1 MEHAMEHAIEIP
13 LDEMFGNL
21 TTVEI
26 NINDAMKSK
35 KFKEVNEFE
44 RWLQN
49 GIGRMY
55 ITKNRWTTMAVRGV
69 VGYVQINNIVFV
81 AIPLKKEV
89 VADILDIP
97 YKVVE

>member
-1 MEHAMEHAIEIP
+1 MEHVIEIP

-35 KFKEVNEFE
+35 KFKDVNEFE

-55 ITKNRWTTMAVRGV
+55 ITKNQWVTMAVRGV

>member
-1 MEHAMEHAIEIP
+1 MEHVIEIP

-35 KFKEVNEFE
+35 KFKDVNEFE

-55 ITKNRWTTMAVRGV
+55 ITKNQWVTMAVRGV

-97 YKVVE
+97 YKVVG

>member
-1 MEHAMEHAIEIP
+1 MERVIEIP

-35 KFKEVNEFE
+35 KFKDVNEFE

-55 ITKNRWTTMAVRGV
+55 ITKNQWVTMAVRRV

>member
-1 MEHAMEHAIEIP
+1 MEHVFDIP

-26 NINDAMKSK
+26 NINDVMELKN
-35 KFKEVNEFE
+35 FTTVNEFE
-44 RWLQN
+44 YWLQKR
-49 GIGRMY
+49 IGRMY
-55 ITKNRWTTMAVRGV
+55 ITKNQWMTMAVRGV

-97 YKVVE
+97 YKVIE

>member
-1 MEHAMEHAIEIP
+1 MEHVIEIP

-26 NINDAMKSK
+26 NIKDAMKSK
-35 KFKEVNEFE
+35 KFKDVNEFE

-55 ITKNRWTTMAVRGV
+55 ITKNQWVTMAVRGV

-97 YKVVE
+97 YKVVG

>member
-1 MEHAMEHAIEIP
+1 MEHAIEIP

-26 NINDAMKSK
+26 NINDVMKLK
-35 KFKEVNEFE
+35 KFKDINEFE

-49 GIGRMY
+49 CIGRMY
-55 ITKNRWTTMAVRGV
+55 ITKTRWVTMAVRGV

>member
-1 MEHAMEHAIEIP
+1 MEHVIEIP

-21 TTVEI
+21 TTVKI
-26 NINDAMKSK
+26 NIDDAMKSK

-55 ITKNRWTTMAVRGV
+55 ITKNRWVTMAVRGV

-97 YKVVE
+97 YKVIE